1 MNILQDCI
9 SLLGESEDLPMV
21 IELMITDNVVN
32 AVRRGHVH
40 EYWQPFVKGGV
51 PTVIYRCESLHPPG
65 DPPDARR
72 GKIEARRAE
81 RAQRRRAARP
91 AIEDGPGNP
100 LAAHANEDAHHGLPA
115 APANEPEPALIVD
128 GPGNP
133 LAAPAIEPEPALIVD
148 GPGNPLAAPAI
159 EPEPMTALIVDGP
172 LFDMLIEEAV
182 DQYYR
187 DALEGDPS
195 TLKTCLECIEDS
207 PALRL
212 ELDFQSAPL
221 GPEGGAKLVLAG
233 EQTPTL
239 EVVSPS

>member
-1 MNILQDCI
+1 
-9 SLLGESEDLPMV
+9 MV

-133 LAAPAIEPEPALIVD
+133 LAAPAIEPEP
-148 GPGNPLAAPAI
+148 
-159 EPEPMTALIVDGP
+159 MTALIVDGP